1 MDCVCDICGNEKSI
15 ESGKCPF
22 CGYEYQLVEQPGNGQ
37 VGHRFINI
45 ERGRPTVEMALKKLA
60 RELEQAMTEKI
71 PAVTIIHGYGASGRG
86 GVIRVECRKTLD
98 YLEKTQK
105 IRGYISGENFS
116 RKEGKTRTLLRRL
129 PKLGE
134 HKSLNKGN
142 KGITVIEL

>member
-1 MDCVCDICGNEKSI
+1 MNGVCDICGNERSTGCV
-15 ESGKCPF
+15 ECPF
-22 CGYEYQLVEQPGNGQ
+22 CGCEYQPVEQPKNGQ
-37 VGHRFINI
+37 DSHRFINI
-45 ERGRPTVEMALKKLA
+45 ERGRPTVEMALKKLE
-60 RELEQAMTEKI
+60 RELEQARSEKI

-86 GVIRVECRKTLD
+86 GVIRVECRKTID

-105 IRGYISGENFS
+105 IRRYILGEKFS

-129 PKLGE
+129 PKLGD